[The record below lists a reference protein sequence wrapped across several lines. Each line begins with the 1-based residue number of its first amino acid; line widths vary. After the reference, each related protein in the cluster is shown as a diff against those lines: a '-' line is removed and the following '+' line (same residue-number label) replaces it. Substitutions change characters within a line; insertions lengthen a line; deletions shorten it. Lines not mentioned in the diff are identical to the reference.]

1 MASVFS
7 KKQFRIN
14 TRKNKSKLQ
23 KFQFFHKI
31 TVILSFVKDM
41 NSEFMIIP
49 IEMQQMENGCI
60 LYDLHKTICI
70 TAISKN
76 VAKNTWVY
84 AR

>member
-14 TRKNKSKLQ
+14 TRKIKSKLQ

-41 NSEFMIIP
+41 NSKFMIIP
-49 IEMQQMENGCI
+49 IEMQQLENGCI
-60 LYDLHKTICI
+60 LYDLPKTICV
-70 TAISKN
+70 TAISK
-76 VAKNTWVY
+76 KCCKK
-84 AR
+84 